1 MQNLEKKDFIKKLW
15 KSIEKNKKPKELRKI
30 RIIASKTFFEL
41 FSKPEKNKSKIMKL
55 IKNLYSGDP
64 YIIKGA
70 ISKKYIEFLKSEL
83 INVSKNDKPRF
94 FKMNKKCP
102 NFWRRIDEKI
112 AKKYSVVAVRDSYYF
127 FRWNKDKL
135 KIWKNFDTIWSLI
148 KKLGGLEKN
157 SFLNNLP
164 KDGVVDRV
172 QIVRYPENSG
182 FIEPHYHDPAN
193 QRIIISIYMS
203 KKGVDYSSGGTYF
216 FKGRKKINIEDFIE
230 KGDVGIFY
238 ATMKHAVNPV
248 KSVKKSSNKN
258 YSGRWWCGL
267 YSPESDLVKNRNTSS
282 PLSK

>member
-1 MQNLEKKDFIKKLW
+1 MKNFKNRDFIKKLW
-15 KSIEKNKKPKELRKI
+15 RSIEKNKKPKQLRKI
-30 RIIASKTFFEL
+30 RVINANTFLAL
-41 FSKPEKNKSKIMKL
+41 FNDPEKNKSKIMKL

-64 YIIKGA
+64 YIIKSA
-70 ISKKYIEFLKSEL
+70 ISKKYIEFLKTKL
-83 INVSKNDKPRF
+83 IDISKNEKPSF
-94 FKMNKKCP
+94 HKMDKKCP
-102 NFWRRIDEKI
+102 NFWRSIDEKI

-135 KIWKNFDTIWSLI
+135 KIWKNFDNIWSLL

-172 QIVRYPENSG
+172 QIVRYPEDSG
-182 FIEPHYHDPAN
+182 YIEPHFHDPIN

-216 FKGRKKINIEDFIE
+216 FKGRKKINIEDFID

-248 KSVKKSSNKN
+248 KSIKKSPNEK

-267 YSPESDLVKNRNTSS
+267 YSPESDLVKNRHTSS
-282 PLSK
+282 ALGK